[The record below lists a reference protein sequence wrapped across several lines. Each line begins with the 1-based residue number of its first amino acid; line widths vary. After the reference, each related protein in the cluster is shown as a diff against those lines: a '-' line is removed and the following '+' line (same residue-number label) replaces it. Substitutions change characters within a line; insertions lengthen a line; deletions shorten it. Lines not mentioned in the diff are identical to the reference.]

1 MFLAGVDEAGRGP
14 VLGPLVLA
22 GVVME
27 KDAIEVLVEKGLTD
41 SKLLKREF
49 REELYQDILEEVLDY
64 KIVKITAQEI
74 DNQRMNAI
82 NLNKIELNSIVD
94 ILNSL
99 KQWEKAFVDACDTN
113 AERFELTL
121 QNLVNTNIIAE
132 HFADKK
138 YPIVSAASVIAK
150 VTRDNE
156 IIKAQKEYGV
166 DFGSG
171 YPSDPKTIKFLKN
184 YYEDNNKLPSIARK
198 SWDTVRR
205 IIEEQEQSSLDSFLV
220 K

>member
-184 YYEDNNKLPSIARK
+184 YYEEKNKLPSIARK

>member
-1 MFLAGVDEAGRGP
+1 MYLAGVDEAGRGP

-27 KDAIEVLVEKGLTD
+27 KEVVEVFVEKGLKD

-49 REELYQDILEEVLDY
+49 REELYHEILEKVIDY

-74 DNQRMNAI
+74 DSQRMNAI

-121 QNLVNTNIIAE
+121 QNLVNPHIKAE

-156 IIKAQKEYGV
+156 ILKAQKEYDV

-171 YPSDPKTIKFLKN
+171 YPNDPKTIKFLKN
-184 YYEDNNKLPSIARK
+184 YYKEKSGLPSIARK
-198 SWDTVRR
+198 SWDTVRK
-205 IIEEQEQSSLDSFLV
+205 IIEEQEQSSLDSFFV

>member
-49 REELYQDILEEVLDY
+49 REELYQDILEKVLDY

-74 DNQRMNAI
+74 DFQRMNAI

-121 QNLVNTNIIAE
+121 QNLVNTNIKAE

-156 IIKAQKEYGV
+156 ILKAQKEYGV

-171 YPSDPKTIKFLKN
+171 YPNDPKTIKFLKN
-184 YYEDNNKLPSIARK
+184 YYEEKSELPSIARR
-198 SWDTVRR
+198 SWDTVRK
-205 IIEEQEQSSLDSFLV
+205 IIEEQEQSSLDSFFV